1 MSVQENSSLRNAIE
15 TVGTRYFLLAIV
27 PSYSIVYSNHS
38 YTCMHVCMC
47 SMRQTNSTNG
57 GSPLVSRNGCRCK
70 YRVRW
75 FYSKGAFL
83 VLVWVMLLTMACLSV
98 SHVLHVFRQRS
109 VVDFVIPK
117 WVFAIPVVFGL
128 LGAVFSGWLADA
140 KLGNYKVM
148 KYSFVLLFFLCLL
161 FSAFT
166 LVPDITHYVYVTSVL
181 YCIGGSLFL
190 VVVVACFVTSLQL
203 GLDQMP
209 DASSSNI
216 TSFIAWFV
224 FSIYAGVWIPY
235 VVNLLITLDITLCS
249 SQSPYW
255 VIQLYSLLPPLCMSV
270 VLIFDFLL
278 AKKWLVIEP
287 KSPQSLKTIYRV
299 LKFAAKHKAPLN
311 RSALTYWEEDV
322 PSRMD
327 LGKSRYGG
335 PFTTEQVEDVK
346 TILRLLPLCLTLWL
360 LWCSLALFHPPSYA
374 IFYSPDWN
382 CYVSRLLPLFTY
394 HFYWCGMV
402 WTVFYEFV
410 LYPVIRN
417 KLPSIIRRIGTIS
430 LLITVVSIVFLILKL
445 LQNNYGDLVEIKYV
459 TIVFNSISR
468 GLLTML
474 LFSAMMELVCAQ
486 APYNMRGLFE
496 GCMVL
501 VLLSSLSIGTISPS
515 NITLTMCGVGVG
527 ISLLGFILYC
537 LLARWYKRRVR
548 DEDYNAHRVVEEVYD
563 RYLSA
568 QH

>member
-1 MSVQENSSLRNAIE
+1 
-15 TVGTRYFLLAIV
+15 
-27 PSYSIVYSNHS
+27 
-38 YTCMHVCMC
+38 
-47 SMRQTNSTNG
+47 MRQTNYSMNG
-57 GSPLVSRNGCRCK
+57 GRPLVSRNGCKCK

-83 VLVWVMLLTMACLSV
+83 VLVWVILLTMACISV
-98 SHVLHVFRQRS
+98 SNVFNVFHQQHVDVY
-109 VVDFVIPK
+109 PK
-117 WVFAIPVVFGL
+117 WLFGIPLVFGL

-140 KLGNYKVM
+140 KLGNYRVM
-148 KYSFVLLFFLCLL
+148 KYSFVLLFLLCLL

-166 LVPDITHYVYVTSVL
+166 LVPGIAHYVYVVSVL
-181 YCIGGSLFL
+181 YCIGWSLL
-190 VVVVACFVTSLQL
+190 LIAVVACSVTSLQL

-224 FSIYAGVWIPY
+224 FSMNAGVWISY
-235 VVNLLITLDITLCS
+235 VADFPIRAS
-249 SQSPYW
+249 SQLPYW
-255 VIQLYSLLPPLCMSV
+255 VVQLYSLLPPLCMSI
-270 VLIFDFLL
+270 VLVLDFLL
-278 AKKWLVIEP
+278 AKKWLIIEP

-346 TILRLLPLCLTLWL
+346 TILRLLPLCLALWL
-360 LWCSLALFHPPSYA
+360 LGCSLAIFHPLNHHASVYP
-374 IFYSPDWN
+374 PDWKP
-382 CYVSRLLPLFTY
+382 YVSRLLALFTY
-394 HFYWCGMV
+394 HHLWCGMV
-402 WTVFYEFV
+402 WTVFYEFL
-410 LYPVIRN
+410 LYPVLRN
-417 KLPSIIRRIGTIS
+417 RLPSIIRRIGIIS
-430 LLITVVSIVFLILKL
+430 LFITTFSIVFLILKV
-445 LQNNYGDLVEIKYV
+445 LQNNYGDVVAIEHVI
-459 TIVFNSISR
+459 IVLNSISR
-468 GLLTML
+468 GLLTIL
-474 LFSAMMELVCAQ
+474 LASTMMELVCAQ
-486 APYNMRGLFE
+486 APYNMRGLFG

-501 VLLSSLSIGTISPS
+501 VLFSSLIIGFSIPS
-515 NITLTMCGVGVG
+515 NSPLTIYGVKVG

-537 LLARWYKRRVR
+537 LLACWYKRRVR